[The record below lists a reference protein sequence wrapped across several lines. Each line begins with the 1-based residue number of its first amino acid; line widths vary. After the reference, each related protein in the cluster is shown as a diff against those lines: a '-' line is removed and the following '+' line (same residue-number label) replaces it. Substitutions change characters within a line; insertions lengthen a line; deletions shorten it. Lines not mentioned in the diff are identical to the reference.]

1 MQLSKKQKTFS
12 QFFAVFLKS
21 TSNVEHFEKNMSL
34 IGIYIPEIID
44 CEIRVDLNV

>member
-34 IGIYIPEIID
+34 IGTYSRNYRLRNT
-44 CEIRVDLNV
+44 C